1 MFKLLKTPNAKHMHA
16 VKQRVLGFSTCI
28 SMLVCQTA
36 FAQEAATEHA
46 AGTESS
52 KPAIP
57 SMQDISKQIP
67 QGFIV
72 GGLAIYA
79 EPRYDL
85 DVSNS
90 AVYPGFVY
98 LGDRF
103 YFLGDRARYTFARGE
118 KVSLSVNARVRFGNL
133 DPNDNPDFANLNERK
148 TELEMGLGI
157 SAITPIGLLTGSW
170 SADVSG
176 HSKGQMANV
185 SLYIPYYK
193 NNFLLMPVLGVNW
206 RSGAMSNYYF
216 GGVSAQ
222 EASPSIAA
230 YDTGSTI
237 SPNLM
242 LTMAYR
248 INEHWLIGGSAY
260 YEHLDNN
267 IARSPIV
274 QGAEEMTYY
283 LGAGYYWK

>member
-1 MFKLLKTPNAKHMHA
+1 MLAMSRMKKGLNNCTVKRNAISI
-16 VKQRVLGFSTCI
+16 VVSL
-28 SMLVCQTA
+28 SMLACQLA
-36 FAQEAATEHA
+36 FAQEVATESVA
-46 AGTESS
+46 SAEPS
-52 KPAIP
+52 KSALP
-57 SMQDISKQIP
+57 SMNDLSEQIP

-72 GGLAIYA
+72 GGLALYT

-157 SAITPIGLLTGSW
+157 SAITPIGFLTGSW

-176 HSKGQMANV
+176 RSKGQLANV

-193 NNFLLMPVLGVNW
+193 NNFLFMPILGVNW
-206 RSGAMSNYYF
+206 RSGALSNYYF
-216 GGVSAQ
+216 GGVSTQ
-222 EASPSIAA
+222 EASSNIAA

-248 INEHWLIGGSAY
+248 INENWLIGGSAY
-260 YEHLDNN
+260 YEHLDES
-267 IARSPIV
+267 IANSPIV
-274 QGAEEMTYY
+274 LGGEEMTYY